1 MTAPKGVSS
10 KSSGYKTHSYCT
22 NCEKWKEGKPIRCD
36 YCKLACRMKSKY
48 LKSKEV
54 KRIG

>member
-1 MTAPKGVSS
+1 MTVPKGVPRNV
-10 KSSGYKTHSYCT
+10 SGYKTHNYCT
-22 NCEKWKEGKPIRCD
+22 NCEEWKIGKPVRCD
-36 YCKLACRMKSKY
+36 YCKLACRTTSKY